1 MLQHQ
6 LIRRVAILGVVA
18 LAAGLGCTVNP
29 VTGEQQLDLLG
40 EQQEIALGEQL
51 YPKYTQSSLGPVAD
65 PQLQT
70 YVQEVGGWLAS
81 RSHRPRLR
89 YEFNAVNDPM
99 VNAYALPG
107 GKISVTR
114 GLVARMESEDEMA
127 AVLGHEIGHVTARH
141 AAQQYTRQ
149 ILTQLV
155 LIGGMAYMEAEQT
168 EHRDL
173 YALGGL
179 LGAQLMLASYSREQE
194 RQSDELGVEYMVSAG
209 YNPQGMVDLLQT
221 LQDGHDREPSLL
233 EKWFSTHP
241 MTTNRIA
248 AARERVAALG
258 AEVTGRPV
266 TVEPYLQTA
275 DHVRA
280 SRDAYDRLAEAR
292 QLLAKGSAAAARQQ
306 LEPAVSRWP
315 EDGLLRAF
323 YAAALLESG
332 DRRRGLDNAA
342 RAADDAPDIFHPQ
355 LVAGE
360 GLLEA
365 KRFSAAV
372 PHLERASSLLPDIPA
387 VELLRAQ
394 ALEGAG
400 RRDEAVAAYRHVVQL
415 DPSGESGQ
423 RAQQRLRALGAAQ
436 PAAAS

>member
-1 MLQHQ
+1 MNQ
-6 LIRRVAILGVVA
+6 RARFRFVAVLGVVA
-18 LAAGLGCTVNP
+18 AVAGLGCTVNP

-51 YPKYTQSSLGPVAD
+51 YPHYTQSSLGAVPD
-65 PQLQT
+65 PELQG
-70 YVQEVGGWLAS
+70 YVQEIGGWLAT
-81 RSHRPRLR
+81 RGHRPTLR
-89 YEFNAVNDPM
+89 YEFNAVNDP
-99 VNAYALPG
+99 VINAYALPG
-107 GKISVTR
+107 GKISITR
-114 GLVARMESEDEMA
+114 GLLARMESEDEMA

-141 AAQQYTRQ
+141 SAQQYTRQ

-155 LIGGMAYMEAEQT
+155 LIGGMAYMEAEQV
-168 EHRDL
+168 ENREL

-179 LGAQLMLASYSREQE
+179 LGAQLTMAHYSREQE
-194 RQSDELGVEYMVSAG
+194 RQADELGLQYMVSAG
-209 YNPQGMVDLLQT
+209 YNPNGMVELLET
-221 LQDGHDREPSLL
+221 LQSGHSREPSMV
-233 EKWFSTHP
+233 EQWFSTHP
-241 MTTNRIA
+241 MTSNRVS
-248 AARERVAALG
+248 AARERVAAMDPSI
-258 AEVTGRPV
+258 TSRPKTTAPYRR
-266 TVEPYLQTA
+266 TVEQ
-275 DHVRA
+275 VRE
-280 SRDAYDRLAEAR
+280 SRDAYDRLAAAR
-292 QLLAKGSAAAARQQ
+292 QLLAKGSAREAGQR

-332 DRRRGLDNAA
+332 DRQRGLDEAA

-360 GLLEA
+360 GLLDA
-365 KRFSAAV
+365 RRFAAAV

-400 RRDEAVAAYRHVVQL
+400 RRDQAIATYRRIVQL

-423 RAQQRLRALGAAQ
+423 RAQQRLQALGAN
-436 PAAAS
+436 